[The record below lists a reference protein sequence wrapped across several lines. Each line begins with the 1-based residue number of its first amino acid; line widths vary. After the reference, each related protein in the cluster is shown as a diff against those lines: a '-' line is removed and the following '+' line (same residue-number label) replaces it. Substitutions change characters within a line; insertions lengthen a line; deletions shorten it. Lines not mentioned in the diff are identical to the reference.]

1 MKIILSKD
9 EMLER
14 FRLAGGLEHLRSDCT
29 VEITDGVDLDG
40 MLAEQLR
47 RRYAE
52 LLAEGPPELLVTE
65 EAGGALTD
73 VRPLREGL
81 GDVVLP
87 DGCVRVL
94 EIRMEGWARP
104 AAVEPAEALGAL
116 MMSLDNVYTRCA
128 PEYPRAVLGPD
139 GRHVYVHPMTGRK
152 VLSARGVLDPGPE
165 RFVVQEAAL
174 SRLFDKIKIELP

>member
-14 FRLAGGLEHLRSDCT
+14 FRLARGLEPLRSDCA
-29 VEITDGVDLDG
+29 VEVTDGVDLDG

-52 LLAEGPPELLVTE
+52 LLSSGRPELLVSE
-65 EAGGALTD
+65 DVAGALSE
-73 VRPLREGL
+73 VNALREGL
-81 GDVVLP
+81 GEVVMS
-87 DGCVRVL
+87 DACARVL
-94 EIRMEGWARP
+94 EIRLDGWTRP
-104 AAVEPAEALGAL
+104 ATVEPPEALGAL

-128 PEYPRAVLGPD
+128 PEYPRAVQGPD
-139 GRHVYVHPMTGRK
+139 GRRIYVHPLMTRR
-152 VLSARGVLDPGPE
+152 VVSARGVLDPGPE

-174 SRLFDKIKIELP
+174 SELFDKIKIELP